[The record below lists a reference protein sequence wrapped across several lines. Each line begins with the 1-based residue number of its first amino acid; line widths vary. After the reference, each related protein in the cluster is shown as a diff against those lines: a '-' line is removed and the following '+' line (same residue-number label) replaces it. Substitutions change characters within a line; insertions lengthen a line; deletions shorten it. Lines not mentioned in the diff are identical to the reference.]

1 MQPYSVLPEEV
12 NDNQIKALVNYIQSQ
27 KLTDHVPS
35 PTNLGVIEAIK
46 NQQVIAPTANDFR
59 RYAADVALNSQLGG
73 EWWNPKTR
81 PDGYKPVSRT
91 KSYGEAT
98 GNLSKRGAVPPP
110 EYEEEEIIEEAPPDY
125 SLWSTHPSGGPVLY
139 TPGFENYVDPWIAW
153 ENAWGETY
161 TPQ

>member
-1 MQPYSVLPEEV
+1 MPPYSVLPEEV

-27 KLTDHVPS
+27 KLTDRVPS
-35 PTNLGVIEAIK
+35 PTNLGVVEAIK

-73 EWWNPKTR
+73 EWWNPKTNPEGYR
-81 PDGYKPVSRT
+81 PLARKKVIGQSIDPD
-91 KSYGEAT
+91 A
-98 GNLSKRGAVPPP
+98 
-110 EYEEEEIIEEAPPDY
+110 EINPLY
-125 SLWSTHPSGGPVLY
+125 VRGPVEQPVNQPTYY

-153 ENAWGETY
+153 EDAWGETY